1 MVEQPL
7 FGHRLRQLRRAR
19 GLSQAQVAGGRMSAS
34 YISLV
39 ESGRRTP
46 NADFARLIA
55 GQLGV
60 PLTELVGVAEHRPSE
75 RAYRVD
81 LIGRLMSARSARSGG
96 DHRHAAEQL
105 RGIVADASDT
115 EDRDVAW
122 EARWE
127 FAEAL
132 GRLGE
137 LDEREAVLDALLDD
151 RLTAETAALQTR
163 VLRALAEVSRH
174 RGRLRDSTRIA
185 ERARCAG
192 STLPATAPERVHASV
207 DLLRGYVASG
217 EWEQGIALAEELL
230 AVVDEVPVPTLRG
243 LVHWTAGA
251 MDFLHG
257 KPDAGARFDR
267 ALAEIGPDNDVRL
280 WARLLRAAAA
290 HRVAARE
297 LDAARPLLA
306 RARQAIDLLG
316 RPGDRFRLAVV
327 EIAAALAGGDRTA
340 SLSAADEL
348 AAQVPDRP
356 PYDRARALVVLA
368 RVARRYGEPDDAAR
382 HYQEAASRYEECGAY
397 RLAARAWR
405 ESTAEPAAD
414 DPGPEPDPHA
424 LILP

>member
-137 LDEREAVLDALLDD
+137 LDEREA
-151 RLTAETAALQTR
+151 
-163 VLRALAEVSRH
+163 
-174 RGRLRDSTRIA
+174 
-185 ERARCAG
+185 
-192 STLPATAPERVHASV
+192 
-207 DLLRGYVASG
+207 
-217 EWEQGIALAEELL
+217 
-230 AVVDEVPVPTLRG
+230 
-243 LVHWTAGA
+243 
-251 MDFLHG
+251 
-257 KPDAGARFDR
+257 
-267 ALAEIGPDNDVRL
+267 
-280 WARLLRAAAA
+280 
-290 HRVAARE
+290 
-297 LDAARPLLA
+297 
-306 RARQAIDLLG
+306 
-316 RPGDRFRLAVV
+316 
-327 EIAAALAGGDRTA
+327 
-340 SLSAADEL
+340 
-348 AAQVPDRP
+348 
-356 PYDRARALVVLA
+356 
-368 RVARRYGEPDDAAR
+368 
-382 HYQEAASRYEECGAY
+382 
-397 RLAARAWR
+397 
-405 ESTAEPAAD
+405 
-414 DPGPEPDPHA
+414 
-424 LILP
+424 